1 MRIVFSLIAIIL
13 LLSSCKKDFQEC
25 FVPRSVSAKVFF
37 KVLDTLRT
45 ADSNGFITETI
56 VTRDTTLNRPRLTS
70 LGQDSNITFQ
80 GERGVNSMYLFLNS
94 DTTSI
99 KYVFQRSEDATVTDT
114 LTIGYDPY
122 TQFISNACGYTFNYK
137 LKTVTS
143 TQLNIKQAFIENP
156 DVTLSGQAKN
166 IIIYIPKQ

>member
-1 MRIVFSLIAIIL
+1 MRIVFSLIATIL

-25 FVPRSVSAKVFF
+25 FVPRSVSTKVFF
-37 KVLDTLRT
+37 QVLDTLIT
-45 ADSNGFITETI
+45 EDTNGFITRTI
-56 VTRDTTLNRPRLTS
+56 EIRDTTLNRPSFTS

-80 GERGVNSMYLFLNS
+80 GERGVNSLYLFLNS

-99 KYVFQRSEDATVTDT
+99 KYVFRRSEDATITDT

-122 TQFISNACGYTFNYK
+122 TQFISNACGYTFNYR
-137 LKTVTS
+137 LKTITS

-156 DVTLSGQAKN
+156 EVTLSGQARN

>member
-1 MRIVFSLIAIIL
+1 MRIAFSLIAIIL

-25 FVPRSVSAKVFF
+25 FVPRSVSTKVFF
-37 KVLDTLRT
+37 KVLDTVVT
-45 ADSNGFITETI
+45 ADANGFITRTI
-56 VTRDTTLNRPRLTS
+56 VTRDTTLNRPSLTS
-70 LGQDSNITFQ
+70 LGQDSNIIFQ
-80 GERGVNSMYLFLNS
+80 GERGVNSLYLFLNA

-99 KYVFQRSEDATVTDT
+99 KYVFRRSEDATITDT
-114 LTIGYDPY
+114 LTIDYDPY

-137 LKTVTS
+137 LKTITS

-156 DVTLSGQAKN
+156 DVTLSGQVRN

>member
-1 MRIVFSLIAIIL
+1 ML

-45 ADSNGFITETI
+45 VDSNGFINEKI

-156 DVTLSGQAKN
+156 DVTLSGQVRN